1 MRDTKDKQISELKKM
16 IEDSNETQRNEYE
29 KRVCQ
34 HLSHAC
40 FCFCF
45 LLFIPQ
51 LVWFALLFV
60 VVVILFFIVTGWY
73 VADNAQVTNI
83 HLILLYFVISKY
95 YKMS

>member
-1 MRDTKDKQISELKKM
+1 MHGYVSFSNSAVCLCSPIVQTVSKDASIMRDTKDKQISELKKM

-51 LVWFALLFV
+51 LV
-60 VVVILFFIVTGWY
+60 
-73 VADNAQVTNI
+73 
-83 HLILLYFVISKY
+83 
-95 YKMS
+95 